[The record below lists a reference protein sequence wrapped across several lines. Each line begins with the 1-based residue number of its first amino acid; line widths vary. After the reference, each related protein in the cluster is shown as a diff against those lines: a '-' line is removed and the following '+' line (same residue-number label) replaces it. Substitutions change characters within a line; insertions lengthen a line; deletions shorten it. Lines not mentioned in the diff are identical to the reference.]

1 MKPRQ
6 RRNEFNIRDARCF
19 PQHAHCLLSGPGD
32 ENILPSNKQNHI
44 FVEDDRILNRSSTVN
59 LQSSAPGMFFHL
71 TLMQQLMK
79 LKPARAEESV
89 TPANPIMSGDSA
101 KVKVISAGMCLNYF
115 GLPGKRRNPL
125 PHLLCCSK
133 RACFP
138 LRSSLTSNCTKSS
151 FTLHACGAG

>member
-6 RRNEFNIRDARCF
+6 RRNEFNIGDARCF

-44 FVEDDRILNRSSTVN
+44 FVEDDRILNRSSTAN
-59 LQSSAPGMFFHL
+59 LQSPAPGMLFHL
-71 TLMQQLMK
+71 IHFTPFTLMQQLMK
-79 LKPARAEESV
+79 LKPVRAEESV
-89 TPANPIMSGDSA
+89 TPANPIMSEDSA

-115 GLPGKRRNPL
+115 GPPGKRRNPL
-125 PHLLCCSK
+125 PHLLSRSK

-138 LRSSLTSNCTKSS
+138 LRS
-151 FTLHACGAG
+151 